1 MDDRPA
7 QPHNDLLT
15 EEEAAFFLR
24 VTRFTLRKWRRTGG
38 GPRFVRC
45 GWRLIRYARTDID
58 EWLNDNKFGSNAAE
72 LLATTNVQ

>member
-15 EEEAAFFLR
+15 EEEAATLLR
-24 VTRFTLRKWRRTGG
+24 VKRFTLRKWRRTGG

-45 GWRLIRYARTDID
+45 GGRLVRYARTDID
-58 EWLNDNKFGSNAAE
+58 DWLSYHKFASNAHEQSAQ
-72 LLATTNVQ
+72 VKS